1 MKTYE
6 QVLDGLRTA
15 PRTWLV
21 TGVAGFI
28 GSNLLETLLKLDQKV
43 IGLDNFSTGH
53 RGNLAQVKEK
63 VTERQ
68 WSAFRFIEGDIRSL
82 ETCRRACRSAHFV
95 LHQAALGSVPRSIEN
110 PIGAH
115 DSNVTGFLNVLHAAN
130 GAGVSRMVYASSSAT
145 YGDHPALPKVE
156 EEIGRPLSPYAA
168 TKYMNE
174 LYADVFAR
182 CYGFESV
189 GLRYFNVFGPRQD
202 PNGAYAAVIP
212 KWIAGMMRHEPVFIN
227 GDGETARDFCYID
240 NIVQANLLAAT
251 AEDPQAVNRVYNV
264 ALNDKTTLNELFEAI
279 RALLE
284 PRYPQLR
291 GFKPIYKEFRPG
303 DVRFSQADITK
314 ARERLGYEPRCD
326 VKQGLATAIDWYLA
340 NLGGR
345 GAERPRKAD
354 AKSAGD
360 GRRAAVSREDERDSS
375 IGLARINRS

>member
-1 MKTYE
+1 MKTHE
-6 QVLDGLRTA
+6 QVFDDLRSA

-28 GSNLLETLLKLDQKV
+28 GSNLLETLLGLDQKV

-53 RGNLAQVKEK
+53 RGNLNQVKEK
-63 VTERQ
+63 VSERQ

-82 ETCRRACRSAHFV
+82 DTCRRACRSAQIV

-115 DSNVTGFLNVLHAAN
+115 DSNVTGFLNVLMAAH
-130 GAGVSRMVYASSSAT
+130 GAGIRRVVYASSSAT

-156 EEIGRPLSPYAA
+156 AQIGKPLSPYAV
-168 TKYMNE
+168 TKYINE

-182 CYGFESV
+182 CYGLGSI

-212 KWIAGMMRHEPVFIN
+212 KWIASMMRHDPVFIN

-240 NIVQANLLAAT
+240 NVVQANLLAAL
-251 AEDPQAVNRVYNV
+251 AEDPRAVDQVYNI
-264 ALNDKTTLNELFEAI
+264 ALNQKTTLNELFEAI

-291 GFKPIYKEFRPG
+291 GFRPVYREFRQG
-303 DVRFSQADITK
+303 DVRYSQADISK
-314 ARERLGYEPRCD
+314 AAELLGYRPLCD
-326 VKQGLATAIDWYLA
+326 VRQGLAAAIDWYVA

-345 GAERPRKAD
+345 RAEHPVKAR
-354 AKSAGD
+354 SA
-360 GRRAAVSREDERDSS
+360 ERDSS

>member
-6 QVLDGLRTA
+6 EVLDELRSK

-21 TGVAGFI
+21 TGAAGFI

-53 RGNLAQVKEK
+53 RGNLTQVKDR

-82 ETCRRACRSAHFV
+82 DTCRRACRSAHVV
-95 LHQAALGSVPRSIEN
+95 LHEAALGSVPRSIEN
-110 PIGAH
+110 PIGTH
-115 DSNVTGFLNVLHAAN
+115 DSNVTGFLNVLMAAH
-130 GAGVSRMVYASSSAT
+130 GGGVKRVVYASSSAT

-156 EEIGRPLSPYAA
+156 SQIGRPLSPYAA

-182 CYGFESV
+182 CYGLGAI

-212 KWIAGMMRHEPVFIN
+212 KWIAAMMRHEPVFIN

-240 NIVQANLLAAT
+240 NVVQANLLAAT
-251 AEDPQAVNRVYNV
+251 VDDPQAADQVYNV

-279 RALLE
+279 RILLE

-291 GFKPIYKEFRPG
+291 GVQPVYREFRQG
-303 DVRFSQADITK
+303 DVRYSQADIGK
-314 ARERLGYEPRCD
+314 AQSLLGYRPRWD
-326 VKQGLATAIDWYLA
+326 VKQGLAAAIDWYVA

-345 GAERPRKAD
+345 RAERAEKPAKA
-354 AKSAGD
+354 GE
-360 GRRAAVSREDERDSS
+360 GRRAAGV
-375 IGLARINRS
+375 A